1 MRVTKIQTNLY
12 NLNVANP
19 NLSAPAYSGGGG
31 AYQNLKITP
40 QFPII
45 TVMAPILVLGNFLT
59 RTELFLI

>member
-31 AYQNLKITP
+31 GLI
-40 QFPII
+40 
-45 TVMAPILVLGNFLT
+45 
-59 RTELFLI
+59 RTTKLRHNSPKLPLWRQY

>member
-19 NLSAPAYSGGGG
+19 NLSAGGG

-40 QFPII
+40 QFLII
-45 TVMAPILVLGNFLT
+45 TVMAPILISENFLT

>member
-19 NLSAPAYSGGGG
+19 NLSAPAHSGGGG

-40 QFPII
+40 QFLII
-45 TVMAPILVLGNFLT
+45 TVMALILISENFLT
-59 RTELFLI
+59 RTEPFLI

>member
-31 AYQNLKITP
+31 GLS
-40 QFPII
+40 
-45 TVMAPILVLGNFLT
+45 
-59 RTELFLI
+59 

>member
-19 NLSAPAYSGGGG
+19 NLSAPAYRGGG